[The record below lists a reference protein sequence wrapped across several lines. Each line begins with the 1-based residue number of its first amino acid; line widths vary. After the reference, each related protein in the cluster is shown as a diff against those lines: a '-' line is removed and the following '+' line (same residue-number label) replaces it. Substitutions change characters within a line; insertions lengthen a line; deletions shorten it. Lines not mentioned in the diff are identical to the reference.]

1 MNPAIFR
8 EYDIRGVADRD
19 YDAKFARKLGGAYA
33 AFLDA
38 RGAGPAAGA
47 KRRVAVGRDCR
58 LTSDRYAEALRAG
71 LRAAG
76 VDVVDIGICP
86 TPLMYFSLFDLD
98 LDGGIQVTGSHNPPT
113 HNGFKICVGRTTI
126 HGDDVQELRRLLEA
140 GRFPSGTGGEER
152 IDIIPR
158 YTRYMAR
165 HFAPVTR
172 PISVVVDAG
181 NSVAGPVAPRILRA
195 LGCTVDEL
203 YCEMDGR
210 FPNHHPDPTV
220 PENLSDLVARVRG
233 TAAELGIGFD
243 GDADR
248 IGVVDG
254 RGRII
259 WGDELLVLFARDV
272 LASAP
277 GATIV
282 SEVKCSQRLFD
293 DIAAR
298 GGRGIMWRA
307 GHSPIKA
314 KMKEERALLG
324 GEISGHMFFAD
335 RYFGY
340 DDAIYAACRVVEIL
354 SKTGKRIEELLAD
367 LPRAFS
373 TPELRVDCPD
383 DIKFSVVERA
393 LSHFRRTHEVID
405 VDGVRVKF
413 PGGWGLVRASNT
425 QPALVLRFEATSEAA
440 LRDYQRQFEEVLA
453 AIRVR
458 LG

>member
-1 MNPAIFR
+1 MNPSIFR
-8 EYDIRGVADRD
+8 EYDIRGVAERD
-19 YDAKFARKLGGAYA
+19 YDADFARKLGGAYA
-33 AFLDA
+33 AFLQTHA
-38 RGAGPAAGA
+38 AGPSKEG
-47 KRRVAVGRDCR
+47 RWRVSVGRDCR
-58 LTSDRYAEALRAG
+58 LTSDRYAEALRTGLCEAG
-71 LRAAG
+71 I
-76 VDVVDIGICP
+76 DVVDLGVCP
-86 TPLMYFSLFDLD
+86 TPLVYFSLFDLE
-98 LDGGIQVTGSHNPPT
+98 LDGGIQITGSHNPAT
-113 HNGFKICVGRTTI
+113 HNGFKICVGRSTI
-126 HGDDVQELRRLLEA
+126 HGEDVQELRRIFEA
-140 GRFPSGTGGEER
+140 GHFPRGEGREER
-152 IDIIPR
+152 VEIIPR
-158 YTRYMAR
+158 YVR
-165 HFAPVTR
+165 HLVASFDPIRR
-172 PISVVVDAG
+172 PISLVVDAG
-181 NSVAGPVAPRILRA
+181 NSVAGPVAPQILRA
-195 LGCTVDEL
+195 FGCAVDEL

-220 PENLSDLVARVRG
+220 PDNLSDLIARVRSTG
-233 TAAELGIGFD
+233 AELGIGFD

-248 IGVVDG
+248 IGVVDR

-293 DIAAR
+293 DIAAH

-340 DDAIYAACRVVEIL
+340 DDAIYAACRLVEIL
-354 SKTGKRIEELLAD
+354 SRTGKRIDELLAD
-367 LPRAFS
+367 LPPSFS

-383 DIKFSVVERA
+383 ELKFHVVDRA
-393 LSHFRRTHEVID
+393 LSHFRATHDVID

-413 PGGWGLVRASNT
+413 PAGWGLVRASNT
-425 QPALVLRFEATSEAA
+425 QPALVLRFEATSQEALQA
-440 LRDYQRQFEEVLA
+440 YRRELEGVLA
-453 AIRVR
+453 QIRSS